1 MYDDMRLGV
10 FLCPPVDRVWRVS
23 SDVPPTDRLCVA
35 RWIIMQVGDDFV
47 RQLAHTLR
55 THPALASLNLK
66 RCSLRNTAGHALA
79 QLVQACPTL
88 TALDLSYNEIRCD
101 GMAWR
106 VLSLSLVLC
115 SCFHLDKV
123 ANLGM
128 ARCVAPRGFLLA
140 WVHAFMTVCVLI

>member
-1 MYDDMRLGV
+1 MYDDTCLGV
-10 FLCPPVDRVWRVS
+10 FLCPPVDRVWRVP

-88 TALDLSYNEIRCD
+88 TALALSYNEIRCD
-101 GMAWR
+101 GMALACAFLVFGSLLLFSFGKGRKLGDGTMCGPSW
-106 VLSLSLVLC
+106 VLVGVGAC
-115 SCFHLDKV
+115 IHD
-123 ANLGM
+123 
-128 ARCVAPRGFLLA
+128 CV
-140 WVHAFMTVCVLI
+140 W